1 MKTIDAPHFKFC
13 PMCGHPMVIKCPSD
27 EVHVRELCEECG
39 YIHYVN
45 PIPVVGTVPVC
56 GDRVL
61 LCRRAIEPQ
70 KGKWTLPAGFM
81 EVHETLLEG
90 ALRETF
96 EETGAQARDGFL
108 FTIIDVPLASQIH
121 FFFIT
126 QITDVPLTP
135 GEETFEQRLFSE
147 QEIPWDEI
155 SFTTVKTTLHHFF
168 EDTRQGKLTLHTYRL
183 DD

>member
-1 MKTIDAPHFKFC
+1 
-13 PMCGHPMVIKCPSD
+13 MCGHPMVIKCPSD
-27 EVHVRELCEECG
+27 DVHVRELCEECG

-126 QITDVPLTP
+126 QITDVPLNP
-135 GEETFEQRLFSE
+135 GEETFEQRLFFE

-155 SFTTVKTTLHHFF
+155 SFTTVKTTLHHFY